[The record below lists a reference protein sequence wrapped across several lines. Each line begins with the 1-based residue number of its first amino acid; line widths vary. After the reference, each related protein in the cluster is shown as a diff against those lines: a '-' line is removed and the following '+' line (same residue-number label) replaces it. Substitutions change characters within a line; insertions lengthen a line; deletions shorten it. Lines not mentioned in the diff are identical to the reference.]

1 MKNNDNLKILNS
13 PISFLASCFG
23 VGMSPIAPGTMGSL
37 FAILFFYLTLD
48 LGKELQTI
56 IFFCLIISG
65 FWICGRSA
73 KVLNSHDHSS
83 IVWDEMSVMYGILLV
98 IDISFYNWLM
108 AFLLFRLFDIWKP
121 WPINFIDK
129 EVKGG
134 LGIMLD
140 DIFAGFAT
148 ILSLKFLDIVFLI

>member
-1 MKNNDNLKILNS
+1 MKNKDNLIILNS
-13 PISFLASCFG
+13 PVSFLASCFG

-37 FAILFFYLTLD
+37 FAILFFYFTLG
-48 LGKELQTI
+48 LNQESQII
-56 IFFCLIISG
+56 IFFILIISG
-65 FWICGRSA
+65 FWICGSSA

-98 IDISFYNWLM
+98 TDISFFNWLM

-129 EVKGG
+129 NIKGG
-134 LGIMLD
+134 IGIMLD

-148 ILSLKFLDIVFLI
+148 ILSLRFLDILSLI